1 MFSSFSFRYSLW
13 VLVLII
19 FAGFF
24 ITAGCDK
31 DDSLTVGSISGVIT
45 FYGEIPETGDLFISL
60 RKSDDVTGSE
70 SEIQDIEDNTAT
82 FKLSDLEMDT
92 YTLSAIWTDSEE
104 KYTVGTYADNIVL
117 TKGNRDF
124 TGADFQAS
132 FEQLTLNKAATYL
145 QNMQNTDGG
154 FPFRVEISLDSD
166 FETTTWATRGLIM
179 MGNSVESDMI
189 RSAVN
194 YILERQT
201 EDGNFNEVNTA
212 HTGFAL
218 LALLDADVSGVETD
232 TAVTWLK
239 NAQLADGSWGMGLEG
254 QGLTLYTGVAMTA
267 LSAAGMSS
275 SDPVMTKAIAF
286 CETSQ
291 NDDGGWA
298 MVAGDSWSMMT
309 SWLMQGLLSAG
320 VSKDSD
326 MIRNA
331 HAFVLSCQNEDGGFG
346 QVVTALSD
354 PELTAHAVL
363 GLAEI
368 DGYSP
373 ELQNASEYL
382 RSVQEDDGSYISA
395 TPVEIEEPEKN
406 LQTTSFVVW
415 ALHTFSETVKYNL
428 SK

>member
-13 VLVLII
+13 ILVLII
-19 FAGFF
+19 FIGFF
-24 ITAGCDK
+24 IIAGCDK
-31 DDSLTVGSISGVIT
+31 DDSSTVGSIRGMIT
-45 FYGEIPETGDLFISL
+45 FYGEIPKTGDLFISL
-60 RKSDDVTGSE
+60 RKSDDLTGSE
-70 SEIQDIEDNTAT
+70 SEIQDIEYNTAT
-82 FKLSDLEMDT
+82 FKISDLEMDT
-92 YTLSAIWTDSEE
+92 YTLSAIWTDSGER
-104 KYTVGTYADNIVL
+104 YTVGTYADNIVL

-124 TGADFQAS
+124 TGADFHAS
-132 FEQLTLNKAATYL
+132 FEQIALNKATTYL
-145 QNMQNTDGG
+145 QNMQNKDGG
-154 FPFRVEISLDSD
+154 FPFRVEISSDSD

-179 MGNSVESDMI
+179 KGNSVESDMI
-189 RSAVN
+189 RSAIN
-194 YILERQT
+194 YILESQT
-201 EDGNFNEVNTA
+201 EDGNFDEVNTA

-218 LALLDADVSGVETD
+218 LTLLEMDVSGVETD

-254 QGLTLYTGVAMTA
+254 PGLALYTGIAMIA
-267 LSAAGMSS
+267 LSAAGVSS
-275 SDPVMTKAIAF
+275 FDPVMTKAIAF

-291 NDDGGWA
+291 NEDGGWP
-298 MVAGDSWSMMT
+298 MVAGDSWSMPT
-309 SWLMQGLLSAG
+309 SRLMKGLLSAG

-331 HAFVLSCQNEDGGFG
+331 HAFILSCQNEDGGFG

-354 PELTAHAVL
+354 PELTAYAVL

-373 ELQNASEYL
+373 ELQNAAEYL

-395 TPVEIEEPEKN
+395 TPAEIEEPEKN

-415 ALHTFSETVKYNL
+415 AIHTLSEIVKYDL
-428 SK
+428 QK